1 MTEPFDANEFRRQR
15 ASGRSLNGPQ
25 AGFQPVPAQSAAYR
39 PVAQPV
45 HNRPAPHPTPVPAQ
59 GVNPAAPY
67 RLRQTEYMPQRDAQG
82 RPQTALQT
90 DKSPTEAK
98 KLNKDRPS
106 RLLVFLGGLA
116 VGSVL
121 TFAGLIMSARSVEKS
136 IDQKLAN
143 ITPQFDVS
151 ETITDVSQPE
161 AFSEVQRQLEGAKA
175 QMDIAKGR

>member
-25 AGFQPVPAQSAAYR
+25 AGPQPVPAQSAAYR

-45 HNRPAPHPTPVPAQ
+45 HNRPAPHPIHARAQ
-59 GVNPAAPY
+59 SINPAAPY
-67 RLRQTEYMPQRDAQG
+67 LPKQPDVPQRDAQG